1 MDEWKNMDALSLMA
15 KHGALDLPGGINT
28 SDSEIDAIANSIGP
42 EEPEYESMSIDGDY
56 DIPEENRTGLSH
68 HQHRGLPP
76 ARVID
81 AGSDAERMVQQY
93 MGQNGGVIIPDGTSY
108 LDYMQNMQS
117 DQGGEKKVIVGELER
132 NKGKIILG

>member
-1 MDEWKNMDALSLMA
+1 MSEWKNMDALSLMA
-15 KHGALDLPGGINT
+15 KHGALDLPGSTNT
-28 SDSEIDAIANSIGP
+28 SGSEIDAIANSMGGV

-93 MGQNGGVIIPDGTSY
+93 MGQNGGIIVPDGTSY
-108 LDYMQNMQS
+108 LDYMQSMQS
-117 DQGGEKKVIVGELER
+117 NQGEKKVIVGELER